1 MTLWHMLSF
10 TLYKKKSYN
19 NEFFIGSTN
28 QQKLGGAEMLR
39 YILRRVFYMLI
50 TLFIIATVTFF
61 LMKLLPGSPLSAEN
75 KLSEQQQEVILAKYG
90 LDEPIPI
97 QYVNYMVGLVQG
109 DLGISF
115 HFDST
120 PVTDILINRM
130 PPSLLLGGQALL
142 FGTIAGIL
150 FGLIAAIYHNGWLD
164 YTSTIIAVLG
174 TSIPSFIFAGL
185 LQWYLAT
192 EWGLFPVA
200 LWGTYEYT
208 VLPTIALAIF
218 PMATAARFTRT
229 EMLEVFGSD
238 YITTA
243 RAKGLTESAII
254 FKHGL
259 RNSLIP
265 LVTVLGPMAVSLMT
279 GTLVIEQIFAVPGI
293 GEQFVSSIQVLDYPT
308 IMGTTLLFSVL
319 FIAIILVIDILYVL
333 IDPRI
338 RLTGGGS

>member
-1 MTLWHMLSF
+1 
-10 TLYKKKSYN
+10 
-19 NEFFIGSTN
+19 
-28 QQKLGGAEMLR
+28 MLR
-39 YILRRVFYMLI
+39 YILRRVFYMAI
-50 TLFIIATVTFF
+50 TLFIIATITFF

-75 KLSEQQQEVILAKYG
+75 KLSESQQEVILAKYG
-90 LDEPIPI
+90 LDDPIPV

-115 HFDST
+115 HFDNT
-120 PVTDILINRM
+120 PVTQILLNRM
-130 PPSLLLGGQALL
+130 PPSLILGMQALI

-174 TSIPSFIFAGL
+174 TSIPSFVFAGI

-192 EWGLFPVA
+192 KWEVFPVA
-200 LWGTYEYT
+200 LWGTYAHT

-229 EMLEVFGSD
+229 EMLEVLGSD
-238 YITTA
+238 YIMTA
-243 RAKGLTESAII
+243 RAKGVTEPGII

-265 LVTVLGPMAVSLMT
+265 LVTVMGPMAVSLMT
-279 GTLVIEQIFAVPGI
+279 GTLVIEKIFAVPGI
-293 GEQFVSSIQVLDYPT
+293 GEQFVSSIEVLDYPT

-319 FIAIILVIDILYVL
+319 FIVIILVIDILYVF

>member
-1 MTLWHMLSF
+1 
-10 TLYKKKSYN
+10 
-19 NEFFIGSTN
+19 
-28 QQKLGGAEMLR
+28 MLR
-39 YILRRVFYMLI
+39 YILRRVFYMVI

-75 KLSEQQQEVILAKYG
+75 KLSEEQVEIIEAKYG
-90 LDEPIPI
+90 LDKPIPV

-109 DLGISF
+109 DMGISF
-115 HFDST
+115 HFDNT
-120 PVTDILINRM
+120 PVSQILIDRM
-130 PPSLLLGGQALL
+130 PPSLILGGQALI

-164 YTSTIIAVLG
+164 YSSTIIAVLG
-174 TSIPSFIFAGL
+174 TSIPSFVFAGL
-185 LQWYLAT
+185 LQWYLANKW
-192 EWGLFPVA
+192 ELFPVA
-200 LWGTYEYT
+200 LWGSYEHT
-208 VLPTIALAIF
+208 ILPTIALAIF

-229 EMLEVFGSD
+229 EMLEVLGSD
-238 YITTA
+238 YIMTA
-243 RAKGLTESAII
+243 RAKGVTEPGVI

-265 LVTVLGPMAVSLMT
+265 LITVMGPMAVSLMT
-279 GTLVIEQIFAVPGI
+279 GTLVIEKIFAVPGI
-293 GEQFVSSIQVLDYPT
+293 GEQFVSSIEVLDYPT

-319 FIAIILVIDILYVL
+319 FIVIILIIDILYVI

>member
-1 MTLWHMLSF
+1 
-10 TLYKKKSYN
+10 
-19 NEFFIGSTN
+19 
-28 QQKLGGAEMLR
+28 MLR
-39 YILRRVFYMLI
+39 YILRRVFYMAI
-50 TLFIIATVTFF
+50 TLFIIATITFF

-75 KLSEQQQEVILAKYG
+75 KLSESQQEVILAKYG
-90 LDEPIPI
+90 LDDPITVE
-97 QYVNYMVGLVQG
+97 YVNYMVGLVQG

-115 HFDST
+115 HFDNT
-120 PVTDILINRM
+120 PVTQILLNRM
-130 PPSLLLGGQALL
+130 PPSLILGMQALI

-174 TSIPSFIFAGL
+174 TSIPSFVFAGI

-192 EWGLFPVA
+192 KWEVFPVA
-200 LWGTYEYT
+200 LWGTYAHT

-229 EMLEVFGSD
+229 EMLEVLGSD
-238 YITTA
+238 YIMTA
-243 RAKGLTESAII
+243 RAKGVTEPGII

-265 LVTVLGPMAVSLMT
+265 LVTVMGPMAVSLMT
-279 GTLVIEQIFAVPGI
+279 GTLVIEKIFAVPGI
-293 GEQFVSSIQVLDYPT
+293 GEQFVSSIEVLDYPT

-319 FIAIILVIDILYVL
+319 FIVIILVIDILYVF